1 MTITTGRRSLL
12 LGSGAFAATA
22 LAAPAIHAQPTRLV
36 RVGVLSDMSGP
47 YAGNTGQGSVIGAR
61 LAAQDFME
69 QNPGFRVEVVQADF
83 QNKPDI
89 GLSIAR
95 NWLDNESVD
104 AILDVPVS
112 SVALAVGGLVRDK
125 DKVGLFTGP
134 ATAALTGANC
144 GPNHVHWTY
153 DTWSLAAGTGRALVA
168 EGADTWFFITAD
180 YAFGHA
186 LESDT
191 AGFVKEA
198 GGRVLGSVR
207 TPFPGTTDFSSYLV
221 QAQSS
226 RAKVIGLAN
235 AGTDTVTCLKQAAEF
250 GVTRRGTRLAGLLFQ
265 ITDVHAL
272 GLQAAQGLALTEA
285 FYWDMNEGTRA
296 FSARFA
302 PQMNGFKPGMIHAG
316 GYSAVWHYLKA
327 RAALGGNASGRAA
340 VDWMKANG
348 TDDPLFGRGTV
359 RTDGRKI
366 HPMYLFRVKTPEE
379 SKGPWDYYATVRT
392 IPPEQA
398 FRPMQGGGCPLAPA

>member
-1 MTITTGRRSLL
+1 MNRRGLL
-12 LGSGAFAATA
+12 LGGGGLATTA
-22 LAAPAIHAQPTRLV
+22 LGMPSLHAQPARAI
-36 RVGVLSDMSGP
+36 RIGVLTDMTGP
-47 YAGNTGQGSVIGAR
+47 YAGNTGAGSVVGAR
-61 LAAQDFME
+61 LAAEDFMAAHS
-69 QNPGFRVEVVQADF
+69 GIKVEVIQADF

-89 GLSIAR
+89 GLATAR
-95 NWLDNESVD
+95 DWLDRQGVD

-112 SVALAVGGLVRDK
+112 SVALAIGGLVKEK
-125 DKVGLFTGP
+125 DKVALFTGP

-168 EGADTWFFITAD
+168 DGADTWFFITAD

-235 AGTDTVTCLKQAAEF
+235 AGSDTVTCLKQAAEF
-250 GVTRRGTRLAGLLFQ
+250 GITRRGTRLAGLLFQ

-296 FSARFA
+296 S
-302 PQMNGFKPGMIHAG
+302 PP
-316 GYSAVWHYLKA
+316 
-327 RAALGGNASGRAA
+327 ASR
-340 VDWMKANG
+340 
-348 TDDPLFGRGTV
+348 R
-359 RTDGRKI
+359 R
-366 HPMYLFRVKTPEE
+366 
-379 SKGPWDYYATVRT
+379 
-392 IPPEQA
+392 
-398 FRPMQGGGCPLAPA
+398 

>member
-1 MTITTGRRSLL
+1 MIMHTNRRGLLTG
-12 LGSGAFAATA
+12 GGAIAVSA
-22 LAAPAIHAQPTRLV
+22 LAAPTVVAQPV
-36 RVGVLSDMSGP
+36 RTVRIGVLTDMAGP
-47 YAGNTGQGSVIGAR
+47 YAGNTGMGSVVGAK
-61 LAAQDFME
+61 LAAEDFMAA
-69 QNPGFRVEVVQADF
+69 NPGFRVEVIQADF

-89 GLSIAR
+89 GLATAR
-95 NWLDNESVD
+95 EWLDRQGVD

-112 SVALAVGGLVRDK
+112 SVALAIGGLAKEK
-125 DKVGLFTGP
+125 DKVALFTGP

-168 EGADTWFFITAD
+168 DGADTWFFITAD

-186 LESDT
+186 LENDT

-221 QAQSS
+221 QAQAS

-235 AGTDTVTCLKQAAEF
+235 AGSDTVTCLKQAAEF
-250 GVTRRGTRLAGLLFQ
+250 GITRRGTRLAGLLFQ

-316 GYSAVWHYLKA
+316 GYSAVLHYLKA
-327 RAALGGNASGRAA
+327 RAALGDNASGLAA
-340 VDWMKANG
+340 VNWMKANG
-348 TDDPLFGRGTV
+348 TEDPLFGRGTV
-359 RTDGRKI
+359 RADGRKV
-366 HPMYLFRVKTPEE
+366 HDMYLFRVKSPDE
-379 SKGPWDYYATVRT
+379 SKHPWDYYAPVRT

-398 FRPMQGGGCPLAPA
+398 FRPMQGGGCALVPA

>member
-1 MTITTGRRSLL
+1 MSIHTSRRRLL
-12 LGSGAFAATA
+12 LSGGALAASF
-22 LAAPAIHAQPTRLV
+22 LAAPAVWAQPA
-36 RVGVLSDMSGP
+36 RVVKIGVLSDMSGP

-61 LAAQDFME
+61 LAAEDFMRSH
-69 QNPGFRVEVVQADF
+69 PGLRVEVIQADF

-95 NWLDNESVD
+95 DWLDRQGVD

-112 SVALAVGGLVRDK
+112 SVALAVGGLVAEK
-125 DKVGLFTGP
+125 DKVALFTGP
-134 ATAALTGANC
+134 ATAALTGVNC
-144 GPNHVHWTY
+144 GSNHVHWTY

-186 LESDT
+186 LEADT

-198 GGRVLGSVR
+198 GGRVLGTVR
-207 TPFPGTTDFSSYLV
+207 TPFPGTTDFSSFLV
-221 QAQSS
+221 QAQAS

-235 AGTDTVTCLKQAAEF
+235 AGTDTVNCLKQAAEF

-265 ITDVHAL
+265 IADVHSL

-296 FSARFA
+296 FSTRFA
-302 PQMNGFKPGMIHAG
+302 PEMGGQKPGMIHAG
-316 GYSAVWHYLKA
+316 GYSAVLHYLKA
-327 RAALGGNASGRAA
+327 RAALGADASGRAA
-340 VDWMKANG
+340 VGWMKANG
-348 TDDPLFGRGTV
+348 TEDPLFGRGTV
-359 RTDGRKI
+359 RADGRKV
-366 HPMYLFRVKTPEE
+366 HDMYLFRVKSPEE
-379 SKGPWDYYATVRT
+379 SRGPWDYYATMRT
-392 IPPEQA
+392 IPPDQA
-398 FRPMQGGGCPLAPA
+398 FRPMRGGGCAMVPA